1 MTDYLIFG
9 FVDNGVMLLG
19 ALYGLH
25 IEKYLPKKYQV
36 GLGAVYG
43 AGFGNA
49 VSDWAGG
56 MASLNYGLAFGSFIG
71 CLIALALVPFLLK
84 LKSWLTNK
92 SK

>member
-1 MTDYLIFG
+1 MIDYFIFG
-9 FVDNGVMLLG
+9 IVDNGVMLLG

-71 CLIALALVPFLLK
+71 CMVALALVPALLK
-84 LKSWLTNK
+84 IKKHLTK
-92 SK
+92 

>member
-9 FVDNGVMLLG
+9 FVDNGIMLLG

-25 IEKYLPKKYQV
+25 IEKYFPKKYQV

-49 VSDWAGG
+49 ISDWAGG
-56 MASLNYGLAFGSFIG
+56 MASLNYGLAFGSLVG
-71 CLIALALVPFLLK
+71 CLIALALVPALLK
-84 LKSWLTNK
+84 AKKFLTK
-92 SK
+92 

>member
-9 FVDNGVMLLG
+9 FVDNGIMLLG

-56 MASLNYGLAFGSFIG
+56 AATANWSLAFGTFFG
-71 CLIALALVPFLLK
+71 CLVALALVPALVKAKKFLTK
-84 LKSWLTNK
+84 
-92 SK
+92 

>member
-1 MTDYLIFG
+1 MTDFLIFG
-9 FVDNGVMLLG
+9 FVDNGIMLLG

-25 IEKYLPKKYQV
+25 FEKYLPKKYQV

-49 VSDWAGG
+49 VSDFMGG

-71 CLIALALVPFLLK
+71 CLIALLLVPGLLW
-84 LKSWLTNK
+84 LKRQFK
-92 SK
+92 

>member
-9 FVDNGVMLLG
+9 FVDNGIMLLG

-25 IEKYLPKKYQV
+25 IEKYLPKKYQT

-71 CLIALALVPFLLK
+71 CMVALALVPALLK
-84 LKSWLTNK
+84 AKKLISR
-92 SK
+92 

>member
-1 MTDYLIFG
+1 MTDFLIFG
-9 FVDNGVMLLG
+9 FVDNGIMLLG

-43 AGFGNA
+43 AGIGNA

-56 MASLNYGLAFGSFIG
+56 AATANWSLAFGTFFG
-71 CLIALALVPFLLK
+71 CLIALLLVPGLLW
-84 LKSWLTNK
+84 LKNQFK
-92 SK
+92 K

>member
-9 FVDNGVMLLG
+9 FVDNGIMLLG

-25 IEKYLPKKYQV
+25 IEKYLPEKYQT

-43 AGFGNA
+43 AGLGNA

-71 CLIALALVPFLLK
+71 CMVALALVPALLK
-84 LKSWLTNK
+84 AKKFLTK
-92 SK
+92 

>member
-9 FVDNGVMLLG
+9 FVDNGIMLLG

-49 VSDWAGG
+49 VSDFMGG
-56 MASLNYGLAFGSFIG
+56 AASLNWGLAFGSFIG
-71 CLIALALVPFLLK
+71 CLVALALVPALVKAKKFLTK
-84 LKSWLTNK
+84 
-92 SK
+92 

>member
-9 FVDNGVMLLG
+9 FVDNGIMLLG

-25 IEKYLPKKYQV
+25 IEKYLPKKYQT

-56 MASLNYGLAFGSFIG
+56 AASLNWGLAFGSFFG
-71 CLIALALVPFLLK
+71 CLVALSLVPSLIWLK
-84 LKSWLTNK
+84 KQLKK
-92 SK
+92 